1 MPFSVYPVRSVR
13 NWFSEIKTGDK
24 HLAMEEN
31 PKPPEK
37 EFIYVPVPQMDMEE
51 DEIDLLELWNT
62 IWKGKWFIMGFTLLC
77 TLVAVYVTLFVL
89 PVVYKSDVVL
99 QPTETSSQSGLSAL
113 AANLPISIPLGGA
126 EGKNANIVSFLNSRT
141 IKQRLIEKYDLLP
154 KLFSD
159 IWDKEN
165 KKWLVDAPEKKPTM
179 LKAILNL
186 KDRYQIDKDKKT
198 ELITISWMD
207 EDPEFTKLMLDRTV
221 KEVRYFLENEYESD
235 AKRER
240 VFVEKQ
246 LDKAEKELEH
256 WERQVPSD
264 QIALTIERFPKFIG
278 LPERFASQTVYTELR
293 KQLELSKISE
303 VNQNLDIRGYR
314 MSPKTS
320 QNTPENVLFAIPTR
334 KAYV

>member
-1 MPFSVYPVRSVR
+1 
-13 NWFSEIKTGDK
+13 
-24 HLAMEEN
+24 MEEN

-77 TLVAVYVTLFVL
+77 TLIAVYVTLFVL

-113 AANLPISIPLGGA
+113 AANLPISIPLGGT

-141 IKQRLIEKYDLLP
+141 IRQRLIEKYDLLP

-165 KKWLVDAPEKKPTM
+165 KKWLIDDPENKPTV
-179 LKAILNL
+179 LKGIQE
-186 KDRYQIDKDKKT
+186 KFKGIYQVNKDKKN

-207 EDPEFTKLMLDRTV
+207 KDPEFTKLMLDRTV

-246 LDKAEKELEH
+246 LDKAEKELEY
-256 WERQVPSD
+256 WEKQVPSD
-264 QIALTIERFPKFIG
+264 QLTLSKIQR
-278 LPERFASQTVYTELR
+278 ERFASQTVYTELR

-303 VNQNLDIRGYR
+303 VKEIVNFKVLDQPFVPEVRFKPKRTQICALTIVVSGFLSVFLLFFQQFVLNLRAKSKSD
-314 MSPKTS
+314 S
-320 QNTPENVLFAIPTR
+320 
-334 KAYV
+334 KA